1 MPTVTDLPQDQS
13 HYQAYLIRM
22 WRSTAEASW
31 RASAQHTQTGETI
44 MFANLE
50 SLFRFLHDQSVEE
63 QATD

>member
-1 MPTVTDLPQDQS
+1 MPPTFDLPHDQS
-13 HYQAYLIRM
+13 HYHAYLIRM
-22 WRSTAEASW
+22 WRSAPESLW
-31 RASAQHTQTGETI
+31 RASAQHTQTGETV

>member
-1 MPTVTDLPQDQS
+1 MPTPIDLPQDRN

-22 WRSTAEASW
+22 WRSAPESLW

-50 SLFRFLHDQSVEE
+50 SLFRFLHNQSVEAT
-63 QATD
+63 ATD